1 MIPSEKFK
9 MLIRGYKLID
19 KGTNETYLGE
29 TVRWAVEDFYGR
41 VRNWEDG
48 IIPAVGRIL
57 ILDHDYTEAF
67 GLFYKF
73 KTRRIINIVDRTTE
87 GVLFETEGNKIYYL
101 EYL

>member
-1 MIPSEKFK
+1 MIPSEKFE
-9 MLIRGYKLID
+9 MVIRRYRLID

-29 TVRWAVEDFYGR
+29 TVRWAVEDFHGR

-57 ILDHDYTEAF
+57 ILDHDYTKA
-67 GLFYKF
+67 LRLRYKL
-73 KTRRIINIVDRTTE
+73 KTRKIVNIIDRTE
-87 GVLFETEGNKIYYL
+87 QGILFETEGSKVYYL